1 MRRILTVASLILAML
16 PASAQDKLD
25 AAINDFSE
33 VFKMDS
39 PTSGTDKVHKSVTV
53 FNEDGLLSASFVAFT
68 DAFRSVGS
76 FSGEVVLAN
85 GKKVKLSKKDL
96 SFSSM
101 SLGIADDSYAVY
113 LTPVFN

>member
-39 PTSGTDKVHKSVTV
+39 PTSGTDKENPS
-53 FNEDGLLSASFVAFT
+53 
-68 DAFRSVGS
+68 
-76 FSGEVVLAN
+76 
-85 GKKVKLSKKDL
+85 
-96 SFSSM
+96 
-101 SLGIADDSYAVY
+101 
-113 LTPVFN
+113 